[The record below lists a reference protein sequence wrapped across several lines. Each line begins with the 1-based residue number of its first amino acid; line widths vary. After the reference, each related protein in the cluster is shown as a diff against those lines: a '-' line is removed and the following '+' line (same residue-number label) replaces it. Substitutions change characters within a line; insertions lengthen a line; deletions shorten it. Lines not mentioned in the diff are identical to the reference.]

1 CGRKVRLNAVS
12 NLAAQPDAPSDAELI
27 SRVRA
32 GDQAAYGELFER
44 HREAAHRMARQLV
57 SGPDIDDL
65 ISEAFTKVFVQL
77 QRGGGPDVAFRAYLL
92 TSIRRLHVDRARTNQ
107 RVQVT
112 DDLADLDQGV
122 DFVDPATSN
131 FERGAASRAFASL
144 PERWQLVLWH
154 LEVEGQK
161 PADIAPLLGMS
172 PNSVAAL
179 AYRAREGLR

>member
-1 CGRKVRLNAVS
+1 M
-12 NLAAQPDAPSDAELI
+12 AP
-27 SRVRA
+27 
-32 GDQAAYGELFER
+32 
-44 HREAAHRMARQLV
+44 QLG
-57 SGPDIDDL
+57 SGPDNDDL

-131 FERGAASRAFASL
+131 FERGAASRAFARSEEHTSEL
-144 PERWQLVLWH
+144 QSRGHLVCRLL
-154 LEVEGQK
+154 LE
-161 PADIAPLLGMS
+161 
-172 PNSVAAL
+172 
-179 AYRAREGLR
+179 